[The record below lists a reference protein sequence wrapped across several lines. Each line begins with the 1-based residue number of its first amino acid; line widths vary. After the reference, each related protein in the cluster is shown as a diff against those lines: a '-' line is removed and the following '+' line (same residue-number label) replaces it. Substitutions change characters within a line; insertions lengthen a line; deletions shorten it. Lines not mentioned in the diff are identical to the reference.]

1 MNESGIYYT
10 NFNKGKLYTFLYSFI
25 HQKKFFLC
33 WLFYV
38 GGTKPLSNQS
48 NSINNIT
55 GKVEWNVGGKRVLG
69 SPTGLSIGSL
79 GASTPSFNITTSSGK
94 INISAAGQFGMDCG
108 STSLFD
114 SGGNMKL
121 ESPRIDLN

>member
-1 MNESGIYYT
+1 MKDSFAGTYIIEQTSRGGVLQFKSEGDMQIDV
-10 NFNKGKLYTFLYSFI
+10 KGHIRTT
-25 HQKKFFLC
+25 
-33 WLFYV
+33 V
-38 GGTKPLSNQS
+38 QS

-79 GASTPSFNITTSSGK
+79 SSVEPSFNITTSSGK
-94 INISAAGQFGMDCG
+94 INIKAAGQ
-108 STSLFD
+108 SLFK
-114 SGGNMKL
+114 SGGDMKL